1 MKMNI
6 DLDNDFSRTVAI
18 KVVGVGGGGGNA
30 VVDHMCNSGMS
41 SVEFVSVNTDI
52 QALRYSSATY
62 KLHIGDKLTRG
73 MGAGGD
79 PEKGQKAAE
88 ESREEIAASLK
99 GTDMVFITAGM
110 GGGTGTGAAPVV
122 AEIAAARAQNTMTA
136 VVENAVTADLAA
148 RQVSYADFVTIQ
160 RDEGGAITALTTDMA
175 RMNLLRSELT
185 AAVLEA
191 LEGVDVSDVQVP
203 LGSLFDL
210 EPLWAKGPALKAK
223 AMTVG
228 TVRAEFDS
236 QFTSAGV
243 NQTLHRIWLEVDV
256 PMTLLLPGGEVEA
269 SLHTRLCVAET
280 VIVGKVP
287 DTYLQ
292 LGQQ

>member
-1 MKMNI
+1 MRPWRRELVRYLRRPVRRRRAAWTGPGSELKI
-6 DLDNDFSRTVAI
+6 PPVLITLAVAL
-18 KVVGVGGGGGNA
+18 VV
-30 VVDHMCNSGMS
+30 
-41 SVEFVSVNTDI
+41 
-52 QALRYSSATY
+52 
-62 KLHIGDKLTRG
+62 
-73 MGAGGD
+73 
-79 PEKGQKAAE
+79 
-88 ESREEIAASLK
+88 AASVIALLENK
-99 GTDMVFITAGM
+99 LR
-110 GGGTGTGAAPVV
+110 PVV
-122 AEIAAARAQNTMTA
+122 VEIAAAQAQNTMTA

-185 AAVLEA
+185 AAILEA
-191 LEGVDVSDVQVP
+191 LKGVDVSDVQVP

-236 QFTSAGV
+236 QLTSAGV

-256 PMTLLLPGGEVEA
+256 PMTLLLPGGEVETA
-269 SLHTRLCVAET
+269 LHTRLCVAET

>member
-1 MKMNI
+1 MRPWRRELVRYLRRPVRRRRAAWTGPGSELKI
-6 DLDNDFSRTVAI
+6 PPVLITLAVAL
-18 KVVGVGGGGGNA
+18 VV
-30 VVDHMCNSGMS
+30 
-41 SVEFVSVNTDI
+41 
-52 QALRYSSATY
+52 
-62 KLHIGDKLTRG
+62 
-73 MGAGGD
+73 
-79 PEKGQKAAE
+79 
-88 ESREEIAASLK
+88 AASVIALLENK
-99 GTDMVFITAGM
+99 LR
-110 GGGTGTGAAPVV
+110 PVV
-122 AEIAAARAQNTMTA
+122 AEIAAAQAQNTMTA

-148 RQVSYADFVTIQ
+148 RQVSYVDFVTIQ

>member
-1 MKMNI
+1 MNY
-6 DLDNDFSRTVAI
+6 V
-18 KVVGVGGGGGNA
+18 
-30 VVDHMCNSGMS
+30 
-41 SVEFVSVNTDI
+41 
-52 QALRYSSATY
+52 
-62 KLHIGDKLTRG
+62 
-73 MGAGGD
+73 
-79 PEKGQKAAE
+79 
-88 ESREEIAASLK
+88 
-99 GTDMVFITAGM
+99 
-110 GGGTGTGAAPVV
+110 
-122 AEIAAARAQNTMTA
+122 
-136 VVENAVTADLAA
+136 
-148 RQVSYADFVTIQ
+148 DFVTIQ

-185 AAVLEA
+185 TAILEA
-191 LEGVDVSDVQVP
+191 LKEVDVSDVQVP

-228 TVRAEFDS
+228 TVRA
-236 QFTSAGV
+236 
-243 NQTLHRIWLEVDV
+243 
-256 PMTLLLPGGEVEA
+256 VEA

>member
-1 MKMNI
+1 MGPWRRELVRSMRRPMRRRRPVWTGPGPALKI
-6 DLDNDFSRTVAI
+6 PPALVTLAVAL
-18 KVVGVGGGGGNA
+18 VVAG
-30 VVDHMCNSGMS
+30 S
-41 SVEFVSVNTDI
+41 I
-52 QALRYSSATY
+52 IALLENR
-62 KLHIGDKLTRG
+62 LR
-73 MGAGGD
+73 
-79 PEKGQKAAE
+79 
-88 ESREEIAASLK
+88 
-99 GTDMVFITAGM
+99 
-110 GGGTGTGAAPVV
+110 PVV

-136 VVENAVTADLAA
+136 VVEHAITAGLAA
-148 RQVSYADFVTIQ
+148 REVSYADFVTIQ
-160 RDEGGAITALTTDMA
+160 RDESGAITALTTDMA
-175 RMNLLRSELT
+175 KMNLLRSELT
-185 AAVLEA
+185 AAILEA
-191 LEGVDVSDVQVP
+191 LKGVDVSDVQVP

-236 QFTSAGV
+236 QLTSAGV

-256 PMTLLLPGGEVEA
+256 PMTLLLPGGEVETA
-269 SLHTRLCVAET
+269 LHTRLCVAET

>member
-1 MKMNI
+1 MLFRSGAALI
-6 DLDNDFSRTVAI
+6 VA
-18 KVVGVGGGGGNA
+18 A
-30 VVDHMCNSGMS
+30 
-41 SVEFVSVNTDI
+41 SVI
-52 QALRYSSATY
+52 ALLEY
-62 KLHIGDKLTRG
+62 KLR
-73 MGAGGD
+73 
-79 PEKGQKAAE
+79 
-88 ESREEIAASLK
+88 
-99 GTDMVFITAGM
+99 
-110 GGGTGTGAAPVV
+110 PVV
-122 AEIAAARAQNTMTA
+122 AEIASTQVQNTMTA
-136 VVENAVTADLAA
+136 VVEGAVTADLAA

-292 LGQQ
+292 LDRT

>member
-1 MKMNI
+1 MRPWRRELVRYLRRPVRRRRAAWTGPGSELKI
-6 DLDNDFSRTVAI
+6 PPVLITLAVAL
-18 KVVGVGGGGGNA
+18 VV
-30 VVDHMCNSGMS
+30 
-41 SVEFVSVNTDI
+41 
-52 QALRYSSATY
+52 
-62 KLHIGDKLTRG
+62 
-73 MGAGGD
+73 
-79 PEKGQKAAE
+79 
-88 ESREEIAASLK
+88 AASVIALLENK
-99 GTDMVFITAGM
+99 LR
-110 GGGTGTGAAPVV
+110 PVV
-122 AEIAAARAQNTMTA
+122 AEIAAAQAQNNMTA

-148 RQVSYADFVTIQ
+148 RQVSYVDFVTIQ

-185 AAVLEA
+185 AAILEA
-191 LEGVDVSDVQVP
+191 LKGVDVSDVQVP

-236 QFTSAGV
+236 QLTSAGV

>member
-1 MKMNI
+1 M
-6 DLDNDFSRTVAI
+6 
-18 KVVGVGGGGGNA
+18 G
-30 VVDHMCNSGMS
+30 SGP
-41 SVEFVSVNTDI
+41 
-52 QALRYSSATY
+52 ALRIPPAF
-62 KLHIGDKLTRG
+62 LTLG
-73 MGAGGD
+73 VALVV
-79 PEKGQKAAE
+79 
-88 ESREEIAASLK
+88 AASVIALLENK
-99 GTDMVFITAGM
+99 LR
-110 GGGTGTGAAPVV
+110 PVV
-122 AEIAAARAQNTMTA
+122 AEIAAAQAQNTMTA

-160 RDEGGAITALTTDMA
+160 RDEGGAITALPTDMA